1 MINMGP
7 NAGHQPFQ
15 GHGWESC
22 APMLAVE
29 NLEGV
34 YDDVLLVLKGTSL
47 TAGRRLGVAHRR
59 VNWATT
65 GAWSDSGNF
74 TSVRKAPDS
83 SGRYSLWIS
92 VWARVASS
100 AREAST

>member
-1 MINMGP
+1 MVVSAAADLTSSVRVISGSPPCRPAFPRSRRTVRGQVMWRDEGP
-7 NAGHQPFQ
+7 LIG
-15 GHGWESC
+15 
-22 APMLAVE
+22 
-29 NLEGV
+29 
-34 YDDVLLVLKGTSL
+34 
-47 TAGRRLGVAHRR
+47 GRRCLGVAHTR

-92 VWARVASS
+92 VCSRVASS
-100 AREAST
+100 AREART